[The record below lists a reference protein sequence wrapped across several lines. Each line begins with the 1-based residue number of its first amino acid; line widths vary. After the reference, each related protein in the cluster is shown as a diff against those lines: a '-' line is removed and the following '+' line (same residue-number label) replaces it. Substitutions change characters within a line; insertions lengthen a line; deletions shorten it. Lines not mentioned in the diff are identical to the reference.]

1 MHELL
6 ALAIQRRLTKL
17 AQDWSPAQTSAFQ
30 EGANAGWNTQYTAR
44 NILRDMNGPSP
55 EDAARAATQ
64 SAQSAAQRV
73 AGGLRNQAF
82 NVANDVP
89 LSDPP
94 PPERGTA
101 WVRPGVYSNPTTVEE
116 HASNTSRGLGDYQ
129 AAQTGNRAH
138 DLAVRMSRQPTP
150 IATPARKPQ
159 ALATRKKIA
168 SQLLEKI
175 AFLEPSAQ
183 DYYMSMLGPLGAAKA
198 PPGQRAS
205 AAIGSGAGMLGGYA
219 GGKALEKMMLERMS
233 GRGGRAGKALSLLA
247 KFPIFLGTGI
257 GSVMGARAAQS
268 M

>member
-1 MHELL
+1 MDNFL
-6 ALAIQRRLTKL
+6 QRAVRCRLIKL
-17 AQDWSPAQTSAFQ
+17 AQLPAP
-30 EGANAGWNTQYTAR
+30 NPAGTTWDAR
-44 NILRDMNGPSP
+44 NVGQDIRSNAMNI
-55 EDAARAATQ
+55 
-64 SAQSAAQRV
+64 
-73 AGGLRNQAF
+73 
-82 NVANDVP
+82 ANDV
-89 LSDPP
+89 LQTDPP

-101 WVRPGVYSNPTTVEE
+101 WVRPGIFSSPTTVEE
-116 HASNTSRGLGDYQ
+116 ANASQAEQLGQHRSGNVSSRANDI
-129 AAQTGNRAH
+129 AA
-138 DLAVRMSRQPTP
+138 RMSRPTS
-150 IATPARKPQ
+150 KPSN
-159 ALATRKKIA
+159 ALSSRKKMA
-168 SQLLEKI
+168 AQLLEKI